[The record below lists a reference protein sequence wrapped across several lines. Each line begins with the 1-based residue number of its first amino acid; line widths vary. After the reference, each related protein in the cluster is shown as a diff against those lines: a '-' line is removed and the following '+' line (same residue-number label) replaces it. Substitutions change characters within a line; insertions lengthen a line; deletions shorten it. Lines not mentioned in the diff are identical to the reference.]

1 MGKFAALRSGLS
13 GIRSGMR
20 SAGNS
25 MRRGMR
31 NARQRVASGRIR
43 ERIGRGRQYLREKAS
58 PYRERLLQKRKE
70 LQNRMQQAYS
80 DAQQK
85 YIEQNP
91 PDSVLADTISPRIAN
106 EPIPLP
112 PPQNEYK
119 QTVNNVVP
127 DDRYE
132 DIHPAELHDTPT
144 NSEYIL
150 PRDDDNPI
158 RLDNM
163 MMEQVYQRPL
173 ETNMNQR
180 TNQNTIKAIGLV
192 VTAVLLGMTWNE
204 IYPVLN
210 VILAIIVLFVAVI
223 FIARM
228 F

>member
-1 MGKFAALRSGLS
+1 MAKFAALRSGLS

-20 SAGNS
+20 SAGSS

-58 PYRERLLQKRKE
+58 PYRERLSQKRKE

-80 DAQQK
+80 EAQQK
-85 YIEQNP
+85 YTEQDP
-91 PDSVLADTISPRIAN
+91 EDSVPVDTMSRVAN
-106 EPIPLP
+106 EQYAP
-112 PPQNEYK
+112 PAPQTEYK
-119 QTVNNVVP
+119 QTANDVVP
-127 DDRYE
+127 NDRYE
-132 DIHPAELHDTPT
+132 DIHPAELHDIPT

-150 PRDDDNPI
+150 PRDDVNPI

-163 MMEQVYQRPL
+163 TREQVYQRPL
-173 ETNMNQR
+173 ETNTDQR
-180 TNQNTIKAIGLV
+180 TNQNTMKAIGLV
-192 VTAVLLGMTWNE
+192 VTAILLGMTWNE